1 MTALRHQSHL
11 LRGQQRGRPEAVV
24 SSASHGLLARHSLET
39 SLSSEYLAGIQ
50 ATPSPAT
57 PRNSQW
63 FRLTGLSEQQTMRL
77 SHENIAYKGKHAL
90 EEESFQRKLRLLFVA
105 QIPCIFRLA
114 VTTQIRLLTLA
125 IFRRAKENV
134 PSVNSPVR
142 YQCPA
147 PHLFCDS
154 KRGNDRST
162 YCVGSSDLWTASIK
176 GAL

>member
-11 LRGQQRGRPEAVV
+11 LRGQQCRRSEAVL
-24 SSASHGLLARHSLET
+24 SSASHGLLAKHSLET
-39 SLSSEYLAGIQ
+39 SLSSEHLAGVQ

-63 FRLTGLSEQQTMRL
+63 FRLTELSEQQTMRL
-77 SHENIAYKGKHAL
+77 SHKNIAYKGKHAL
-90 EEESFQRKLRLLFVA
+90 EEESFQRKLRLLFMA

-114 VTTQIRLLTLA
+114 VTTRIRLLTLT
-125 IFRRAKENV
+125 IFGRAKENV
-134 PSVNSPVR
+134 QSVNSPVR
-142 YQCPA
+142 YQCTV

-154 KRGNDRST
+154 ERGNDMST
-162 YCVGSSDLWTASIK
+162 YCFGSSDLWTASIK